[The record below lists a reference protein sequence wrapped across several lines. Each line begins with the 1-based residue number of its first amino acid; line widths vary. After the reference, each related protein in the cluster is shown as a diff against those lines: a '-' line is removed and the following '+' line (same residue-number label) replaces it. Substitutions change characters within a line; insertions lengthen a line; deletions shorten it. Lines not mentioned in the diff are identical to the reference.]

1 MNILKK
7 TNGIDLRAKDS
18 ALRGNVT
25 IQLKDAVT
33 GHVKNEI
40 SGHNMLTNG
49 LNSAL
54 NGCPFQLNVVDSA
67 YGAVLT
73 GTQRMKMTPIFSQ
86 LLGGVMLFPEPLGDD
101 RDLFFP
107 SFDNS
112 PTAFASME
120 SYTQD
125 DPRQGLFDA
134 VASKPIDNAYRY
146 IYEWGSSYGNGF
158 ISSLGLSTRN
168 CHTWVKKRANLF
180 RPWNNNQGGFT
191 SQNSSDAFVRF
202 VHISERGTI
211 ICRGTATYTGYNTF
225 YYFKRLTPIVAN
237 LLGDTSF
244 NFDLNNPYDANH
256 LNGYDWKIT
265 VSDMNDGN
273 LVYANIQNVND
284 ELLFV
289 YRVNGTGAVKIK
301 KVNWSDGSTI
311 SDSTLNPQG
320 VNYGTNSIPVI
331 FGNYMYI
338 AANRDGLIYRCNIND
353 NADVFDI
360 EAPGCKA
367 NTHLWASGTQFIY
380 NNNGILDATSAKF
393 EATDDEI
400 VITNNGSSVPVADFG
415 MWHLGR
421 VNNYQLGA
429 TLKTWGLMSH
439 FDLGQTFE
447 KSAQQ
452 TMTVQY
458 TVTQV

>member
-1 MNILKK
+1 MEYLKK
-7 TNGIDLRAKDS
+7 TNGIDLRAKNS

-33 GHVKNEI
+33 GKLKDEI

-54 NGCPFQLNVVDSA
+54 NGCPFQLNVIDSA
-67 YGAVLT
+67 YSSVTAS
-73 GTQRMKMTPIFSQ
+73 TQRMRMTPIFSQ
-86 LLGGVMLFPEPLGDD
+86 LLGGVMLFPEPLGND

-107 SFDNS
+107 PFSNS

-134 VASKPIDNAYRY
+134 VSSKPIDNGYRY
-146 IYEWGSSYGNGF
+146 IYEWGSSYGNGP

-168 CHTWVKKRANLF
+168 CHTWINKRANLF

-191 SQNSSDAFVRF
+191 SGNTDGYTRF

-211 ICRGTATYTGYNTF
+211 VCRGTANYNGYNNY

-237 LLGDTSF
+237 LLSNTLF
-244 NFDLNNPYDANH
+244 NFDFNNPYDESH
-256 LNGYDWKIT
+256 INGYDWMIT
-265 VSDMNDGN
+265 VSDQF
-273 LVYANIQNVND
+273 ANNNMVLMTVQNVND

-289 YRVNGTGAVKIK
+289 YRVSGTGAVKIK

-311 SDSTLNPQG
+311 SERTLNPQG
-320 VNYGTNSIPVI
+320 VSYGTNSLPVI

-338 AANRDGLIYRCNIND
+338 VANRDGLIYRCNIND

-400 VITNNGSSVPVADFG
+400 VITNNGSSIPVADFG

-421 VNNYQLGA
+421 VNNYQLA
-429 TLKTWGLMSH
+429 ASLKTWGLMSH

-447 KSAQQ
+447 KNSQQ
-452 TMTVQY
+452 TMSVQY
-458 TVTQV
+458 TVTQF